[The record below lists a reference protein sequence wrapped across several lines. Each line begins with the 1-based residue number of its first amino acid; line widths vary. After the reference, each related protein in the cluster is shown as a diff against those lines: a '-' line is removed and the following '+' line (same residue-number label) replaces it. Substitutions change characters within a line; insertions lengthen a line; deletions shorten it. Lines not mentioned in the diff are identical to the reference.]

1 MNEHGIVSFLRWL
14 QTPPVTGMAI
24 VAGVERG
31 LLLVL
36 AKLRWITTLTGWLL
50 ASGAV
55 KRWLT
60 ACRKPAAMPRLP

>member
-31 LLLVL
+31 LLLML
-36 AKLRWITTLTGWLL
+36 AKVRGVMAIVGWLL
-50 ASGAV
+50 AG
-55 KRWLT
+55 
-60 ACRKPAAMPRLP
+60 PAG